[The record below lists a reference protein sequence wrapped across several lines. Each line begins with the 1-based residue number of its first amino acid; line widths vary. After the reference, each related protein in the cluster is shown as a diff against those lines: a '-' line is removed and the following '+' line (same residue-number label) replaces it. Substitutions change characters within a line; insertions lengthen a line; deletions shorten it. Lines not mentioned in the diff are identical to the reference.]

1 MKIFVACELP
11 DGALQAL
18 RSLAEDVAYRPMATS
33 AELREKLGD
42 VRLLVVGST
51 RIAPDLIAR
60 APALQMIVH
69 AGHGPGDIALEAASQ
84 QGVFVCHCPD
94 KHAAAVA
101 ELTFGLIL
109 ALDRRI
115 VENTT
120 ALREGRWIRGELSDA
135 RGLAGRTLGIVGW
148 GAVGRQVARLARA
161 FDMRVLAWSPALT
174 PEASPDGA
182 VEFCNWPREL
192 ARECDI
198 VTVHAIEGE
207 AEPLVDADFLES
219 LPEGAYLVHVGRAG
233 MVDEAALARAV
244 EKRGLRLALDVFTS
258 EPAGELARFRCRL
271 CEQAGVIGT
280 QHIAELT
287 AQARMATADEVV
299 RVVQA
304 FFVSG
309 DVLNCLNLCDRS
321 PATWQLVMRVRDQPG
336 VMAAVL
342 EVVRSDGI
350 NAQEISSRVFI
361 GAKAAWLTIALDERP
376 STEALDAIH
385 ALPNV
390 LHLELRAV
398 V

>member
-11 DGALQAL
+11 EGALESL
-18 RSLAEDVAYRPMATS
+18 RSLAVEVHYRPNATT
-33 AELREKLGD
+33 AELREKLTG
-42 VRLLVVGST
+42 VGLLIVGST
-51 RIAPDLIAR
+51 RIAPDMIAR
-60 APALQMIVH
+60 APELQMIIH
-69 AGHGPGDIALEAASQ
+69 AGSGPGDIALEAASQ
-84 QGVFVCHCPD
+84 QGVFVTHCPD

-115 VENTT
+115 VENST
-120 ALREGRWIRGELSDA
+120 AMHEGRWIRGELTDA

-148 GAVGRQVARLARA
+148 GATGRLVARLARA
-161 FDMRVLAWSPALT
+161 FNMRVLAWSPAMT
-174 PEASPDGA
+174 PETSPDLA

-198 VTVHAIEGE
+198 VTVQAIEGE
-207 AEPLVDADFLES
+207 LEPLIDADFLQS
-219 LPEGAYLVHVGRAG
+219 MREGAYLVHVGQAG
-233 MVDEAALARAV
+233 TVDEVALARAV
-244 EKRGLRLALDVFTS
+244 EERHLRLALDAFTAD
-258 EPAGELARFRCRL
+258 PAGETGRFRCRL
-271 CEQAGVIGT
+271 CDLPGVIGT

-287 AQARMATADEVV
+287 EQARLATADEVV

-304 FFVSG
+304 FVVSG
-309 DVLNCLNLCDRS
+309 EVENCLNLCDRS

-342 EVVRSDGI
+342 DVVRADGI
-350 NAQEISSRVFI
+350 NAQEITSRVFT
-361 GAKAAWLTIALDERP
+361 GAKAAWLIIALDERP

-385 ALPNV
+385 ALTNV